1 MTLNIPN
8 TDNIKLALLFI
19 DQIGNNDA
27 GVIVQP
33 VKIQDL
39 STNQALFSLDLDD
52 NINGVNPKTGQ
63 SSNLANINGLAL
75 FNDGNEP
82 IKFNSG
88 NLAAL
93 TATFT
98 K

>member
-1 MTLNIPN
+1 M
-8 TDNIKLALLFI
+8 
-19 DQIGNNDA
+19 
-27 GVIVQP
+27 
-33 VKIQDL
+33 
-39 STNQALFSLDLDD
+39 
-52 NINGVNPKTGQ
+52 NGVNPKTGQ
-63 SSNLANINGLAL
+63 SNNLTNINGLAL

-88 NLAAL
+88 NIAAL